1 MTDYLRK
8 VSKDLPIKKVYSNVP
23 ASYWDEGWILRG
35 QHIDEAVNLHKEGVG
50 LGTYFPVADRVTDR
64 VLVSTKSVDL
74 LANSYHNPQK
84 LKGTLNRALNQL
96 DGIEGLFD
104 TSGKLVR
111 KGSKELTL
119 AEFDSKALEI
129 ILPDVVISEEVYKT
143 LIEFK
148 KTANMCGIDVW
159 FCITDY

>member
-1 MTDYLRK
+1 MNFLLIDFLLCNDLGMTDYLRK
-8 VSKDLPIKKVYSNVP
+8 VSKDLPLKKVYSNVP

-84 LKGTLNRALNQL
+84 LKGTLDRALNQL
-96 DGIEGLFD
+96 DNIRGL
-104 TSGKLVR
+104 V
-111 KGSKELTL
+111 
-119 AEFDSKALEI
+119 
-129 ILPDVVISEEVYKT
+129 
-143 LIEFK
+143 
-148 KTANMCGIDVW
+148 
-159 FCITDY
+159 